1 MFTVHT
7 GFIPVNILL
16 LLQTNC
22 FIITSYNIIYTY
34 IQWLLLRRVEYL
46 FPFFNSFSENW
57 HFKRYQIFLFRLIFY
72 KKWDFFYSLT
82 FRNFTWVHLNLLKKL
97 SDRYYYCYFK
107 ITNLDIKVIGGGSG
121 GIASARRAAEYNV
134 KVNSTCVLLFNHTVF
149 IKYCLRLSYI
159 Y

>member
-22 FIITSYNIIYTY
+22 FIITSYNIIYSY

-46 FPFFNSFSENW
+46 FPFFNSFSENC
-57 HFKRYQIFLFRLIFY
+57 HFKRYQIFSDFSVKVNIF
-72 KKWDFFYSLT
+72 FISQSLT
-82 FRNFTWVHLNLLKKL
+82 SRNLTWP
-97 SDRYYYCYFK
+97 DRYYYYYFK

-134 KVNSTCVLLFNHTVF
+134 KVNSSCVLLFNHTVF

>member
-1 MFTVHT
+1 MLIVDSNLFPVCQIFYYFLGGGVRISRLLGSAFIYKSSKLEFTVHT

-97 SDRYYYCYFK
+97 SDRYY
-107 ITNLDIKVIGGGSG
+107 
-121 GIASARRAAEYNV
+121 
-134 KVNSTCVLLFNHTVF
+134 
-149 IKYCLRLSYI
+149 
-159 Y
+159 